1 MEVTTTH
8 THRKVPVAVL
18 QTHGDLDGSNYRD
31 LIAAAQQ
38 SFDGGARAI
47 LLDLSDTP
55 FISSAG
61 IVALHTIAK
70 ILAGVKPGDDESG
83 WESFREID
91 RTRQTGEKAANF
103 KLLGLQPRVL
113 GVLETVGFSQYFDI
127 HSDYSTAL
135 DSFQ

>member
-8 THRKVPVAVL
+8 THGKVPVAVL